1 MLRGALRGALAAKFQ
16 DHKLTVVDQFNF
28 AEPKTKVFSGALHNL
43 GLEKSVLV
51 VDDAANP
58 NLEFS
63 SRNVQGCDLVRRHE
77 LHPYHVLSHDQVL
90 ISEGALTR
98 LQEALR

>member
-1 MLRGALRGALAAKFQ
+1 
-16 DHKLTVVDQFNF
+16 VVDQFNF
-28 AEPKTKVFSGALHNL
+28 GEPKTRGFSGALRKL

-51 VDDAANP
+51 VDDAVNR
-58 NLEFS
+58 NLELS
-63 SRNVQGCDLVRRHE
+63 SRNVQGCELVRRHE
-77 LHPYHVLSHDQVL
+77 LHPYHVLSHHQML